1 MRKHVNRLL
10 TFTRNTV
17 APACGLLLA
26 LGGCGEDPS
35 GTGDDHQHD
44 HEVNAWLWA
53 FDDDAQ
59 SATIYD
65 AHEGVAETT
74 FTAAAFAM
82 MHCFTA
88 GPSME
93 PTVWMAKTNTA
104 YAFTA
109 GFDLSHGDHAHMETP
124 AVYAMIPVGNNPVHM
139 GRSPS
144 GDTVAF
150 ANDDDGTISIIDVA
164 SKQVVATVSHGS
176 GHSAALLI
184 GGGRIITTPA
194 TGSGETWAKI
204 VDIAADSVL
213 DSLTIGAGAHGDAFY
228 AASGKAFIACTDGI
242 HVIDI
247 ANRQV
252 SGSVPYADSGR
263 TNFLYHGHESSIAV
277 GLHKTTAGTSDKLLL
292 LHMDSETLEYLS
304 ISGATLNWNIRDG
317 HFALSDD
324 GSTAVIA
331 DLQGSSIYHVDLA
344 TKTVTTLQAPAA
356 GCAVAVDARGET
368 VWALNGATVTTIDAA
383 ENLAVGVISVS
394 SDVDWIFATSVEVD
408 VTH

>member
-1 MRKHVNRLL
+1 MRHALRFTSVL
-10 TFTRNTV
+10 TPCIVV
-17 APACGLLLA
+17 ALSA
-26 LGGCGEDPS
+26 LWGCSDNPS
-35 GTGDDHQHD
+35 DNDNHGDHD
-44 HEVNAWLWA
+44 HEVHAWLWA
-53 FDDDAQ
+53 FDDDSQ
-59 SATIYD
+59 TVTIYD

-74 FTAAAFAM
+74 FTAAAFSM

-124 AVYAMIPVGNNPVHM
+124 VTYATIPIGNNPVHM

-150 ANDDDGTISIIDVA
+150 ANDDDQTISIIDVV
-164 SKQVVATVSHGS
+164 SKSVVATVSHGS

-204 VDIAADSVL
+204 VDIATDSVL

-228 AASGKAFIACTDGI
+228 ATAGKAFVACTDGI
-242 HVIDI
+242 YIIDVV
-247 ANRQV
+247 NRRAV
-252 SGSVPYADSGR
+252 GSIPYADSGR
-263 TNFLYHGHESSIAV
+263 TNFLYHGHESAIAV
-277 GLHKTTAGTSDKLLL
+277 GLHKTAAGTSDRLLL
-292 LHMDSETLEYLS
+292 LHMDGDSLEYLT
-304 ISGATLNWNIRDG
+304 IAGAKLNWNIRDG
-317 HFALSDD
+317 HFALSHD
-324 GSTAVIA
+324 GTTAVIA
-331 DLQGSSIYHVDLA
+331 DLQRPSIYHLDL
-344 TKTVTTLQAPAA
+344 TTFTVKTLQAPAA
-356 GCAVAVDARGET
+356 GCAITVDAHGET

-383 ENLAVGVISVS
+383 ENRTVGTMSVS
-394 SDVDWIFATSVEVD
+394 TDVDWLYATSVEVE
-408 VTH
+408 VLH